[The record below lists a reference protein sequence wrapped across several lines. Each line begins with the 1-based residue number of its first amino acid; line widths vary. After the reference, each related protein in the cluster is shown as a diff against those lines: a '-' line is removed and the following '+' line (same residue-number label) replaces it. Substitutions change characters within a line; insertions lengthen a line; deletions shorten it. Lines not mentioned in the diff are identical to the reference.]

1 EMLVAPVSRMAL
13 VLGKTAGGATVA
25 AAQGTIMLVLA
36 PLVGVRLTPL
46 LVVEVI
52 ALELLMAVMTTTFGV
67 FVASRIQKMEAFQ
80 VVMQMLLMPMLFLSG
95 ALFPLNHLPTWL
107 AVITRI
113 NPLTY
118 AVAPLRQVVFAAQ
131 NMRAAARARF
141 PTKVTLFSYTLPMGL
156 ELAIVVVFALVF
168 FVLAF
173 RGLSRTE

>member
-1 EMLVAPVSRMAL
+1 
-13 VLGKTAGGATVA
+13 
-25 AAQGTIMLVLA
+25 
-36 PLVGVRLTPL
+36 
-46 LVVEVI
+46 
-52 ALELLMAVMTTTFGV
+52 MAVAMTAFGV
-67 FVASRIQKMEAFQ
+67 FVASRIQKMEGFQ

-95 ALFPLNHLPTWL
+95 ALFPLNGLPGWL
-107 AVITRI
+107 TVITRI

-131 NMRAAARARF
+131 NMPAGR
-141 PTKVTLFSYTLPMGL
+141 PGPLPDRRRPCSATRCRSGL